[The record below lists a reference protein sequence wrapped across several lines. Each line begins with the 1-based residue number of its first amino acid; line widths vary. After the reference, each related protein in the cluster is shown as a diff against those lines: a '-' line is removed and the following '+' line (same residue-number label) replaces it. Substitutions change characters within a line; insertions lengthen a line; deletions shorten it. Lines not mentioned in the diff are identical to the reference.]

1 MGPEV
6 ARTGLYV
13 EEDDETDIIE
23 VEPVRVGLVVV
34 VVAGRNQLLCLCI
47 LASWVGCSSEK
58 HVPRPEP
65 NSQ

>member
-6 ARTGLYV
+6 TRTGLYF

-23 VEPVRVGLVVV
+23 VEPVRVGFLVV

-47 LASWVGCSSEK
+47 LAS
-58 HVPRPEP
+58 
-65 NSQ
+65 